1 MKVRKL
7 SRIAAGVGLA
17 ALLLG
22 AAGLWLAA
30 RASQRPVQAGLADG
44 RLRPCPPTPNCVC
57 SEDPDPERRV
67 PAFATEDG
75 GGDPGAAF
83 ASLVSHVQALEEA
96 EALQIGED
104 YAHFVFRTPLLG
116 FADDLELRLDAGAGL
131 IHVRSSS
138 RVGRSDLGANERRVE
153 RLREGW
159 QPLQYR

>member
-1 MKVRKL
+1 M
-7 SRIAAGVGLA
+7 
-17 ALLLG
+17 
-22 AAGLWLAA
+22 
-30 RASQRPVQAGLADG
+30 
-44 RLRPCPPTPNCVC
+44 
-57 SEDPDPERRV
+57 
-67 PAFATEDG
+67 
-75 GGDPGAAF
+75 
-83 ASLVSHVQALEEA
+83 SHVQALEEA